1 LLAIWPVRA
10 LSETGLGG
18 RESTLFHE
26 AGHVIGAL
34 LAGHR
39 IQAVHLGGSERCPTN
54 AGTTVLDW
62 AASPDV
68 DFFGHLIAVLMGP
81 MAEGEPPP
89 QWPPLPQLDGNRDE
103 HLAATLVS
111 HLRLSKGE
119 YMTAVALAE
128 HWVSDPLVKA
138 AIAKVAYALGQAGA
152 LTDRMV
158 REALGPELVAWF
170 EMGPRPREEHVCSS

>member
-1 LLAIWPVRA
+1 MAVRA

-26 AGHVIGAL
+26 AGHVVGAL

-39 IQAVHLGGSERCPTN
+39 IQAVHLGGSERCPTT

-62 AASPDV
+62 AASP
-68 DFFGHLIAVLMGP
+68 
-81 MAEGEPPP
+81 EPPP

-170 EMGPRPREEHVCSS
+170 EMGPRPREEHLCSS